1 MEFKLQ
7 GGACQEYKTV
17 DGFLVRIKPAVTK
30 ILKHGKH
37 NAFGGPIY
45 GTDRI
50 QAIQDVC
57 RASQ

>member
-1 MEFKLQ
+1 MQ